1 MEFSFDKDASLQPS
15 ACYFFKKETPKQGFS
30 NGFCKVFK
38 ITYFIEHLPKA
49 ASVRSKEFFPA
60 KSASVLVVD
69 FFIASFKPRNQ
80 ATDFFTSILHIVGD
94 TGEQRVATF
103 NNVFIHLLL

>member
-15 ACYFFKKETPKQGFS
+15 ACYFSKKETPKQVFFD
-30 NGFCKVFK
+30 GFCKVFK
-38 ITYFIEHLPKA
+38 ITYFVEHLPKA

-69 FFIASFKPRNQ
+69 FVIASFKLRNQ
-80 ATDFFTSILHIVGD
+80 ATDFFTSITHCG
-94 TGEQRVATF
+94 G
-103 NNVFIHLLL
+103 